1 MRIGVLGVNSKLAN
15 LQLRE
20 NLAKVCQTK
29 FAAQNALHGP
39 HSIVLLSTCNRT
51 ELYFSSENLAETH
64 TYILSLLRQ
73 HIQGEFDQKLY
84 SYFGSDCFLHLCRV
98 TTGLDSAIFGETE
111 IQGQVK
117 NAYEQA
123 TEYIALPKELHYLFQ
138 KSLMIGKKSRT
149 LLSVPP
155 NVLGLEHAIF
165 HAGEKCFKMEEDQP
179 KVLFVGASEINCKVL
194 AYLRGKQLSSITLCN
209 RTQQVAREI
218 ADLYHVQVL
227 DWKEL
232 TSWHEYDWI
241 IFGTK
246 SNEYIFTPKALNVPF
261 STNKLLVDLSVP
273 RNVDPHVAEDPRLTL
288 LNIDQLNGTLTQR
301 RQQMNDFLF
310 KVEELICDFTQRHTF
325 IFNRKRVPQEPSCV
339 EEAIYVRHL

>member
-1 MRIGVLGVNSKLAN
+1 MRIGVLGVNSKLAD

-20 NLAKVCQTK
+20 NLAKVCQRF
-29 FAAQNALHGP
+29 FAANNALHGP

-64 TYILSLLRQ
+64 TYILNLLRQ
-73 HIQGEFDQKLY
+73 QIQGEFDQKLY

-117 NAYEQA
+117 NAYEQT

-149 LLSVPP
+149 LLPVQS

-165 HAGEKCFKMEEDQP
+165 HAGEKVFKMHENP
-179 KVLFVGASEINCKVL
+179 KVLFVGASKINCKVL
-194 AYLRGKQLSSITLCN
+194 AYLRGKQLNSITLCN
-209 RTQQVAREI
+209 RTQQAAKEI
-218 ADLYHVQVL
+218 ADLYHVELL
-227 DWKEL
+227 DWKEI
-232 TSWHEYDWI
+232 TSWHQFDWI

-246 SNEYIFTPKALNVPF
+246 SNEYIFTQKALESPF
-261 STNKLLVDLSVP
+261 SGPKLLIDLSVP
-273 RNVDPHVAEDPRLTL
+273 RNVDPRVAEDPRLML
-288 LNIDQLNGTLTQR
+288 LNIDQLNSTLTQR
-301 RQQMNDFLF
+301 RQQMNEFLC
-310 KVEELICDFTQRHTF
+310 KVEELICDFTQRHTL
-325 IFNRKRVPQEPSCV
+325 IFNQKRVPPVPLCV
-339 EEAIYVRHL
+339 VEDIYVRHL